1 MKKHILMLLA
11 GACCASAATPAATT
25 AATTKEDWTDA
36 VKKALVVYENKD
48 GVLQKVRLAW
58 VEMFQMSAV
67 QPSGGNGDHLKA
79 GASPV
84 NQEFRRTYLGVNL
97 DFSTGTKFH
106 TWVRPGGLPVRETYS
121 GGRTKKNYSYFSF
134 YDIYVSQTIP
144 GVDGLTLTVGKM
156 GTKLTTDYI
165 TSSSKI
171 RCIERSLL
179 SNQFAQDSNWG
190 VDLTWKPN
198 KDTQVFGQ
206 WMLNDRASASKNMKN
221 SDVYRDGRGFKGE
234 FGYEDKCFAIVGA
247 SHRLNK
253 TEDGYMEVSG
263 QYMHD
268 FNNAYG
274 NRRAKGANCYGMGF
288 QDAVSLGFDYKKGRL
303 TVINNV
309 VAAFRP
315 LGAPDKGSKNIGLQ
329 IQPIWEVN
337 KHVDAVFRY
346 TGMEGS
352 NAVRIAGD
360 RFICTQTT
368 TPTWVSHLHAFYF
381 GANIYASAKNKDALK
396 FMVGAEY
403 TNAHKDGKAAFSGWA
418 FQSSVR
424 WSF

>member
-11 GACCASAATPAATT
+11 GACCASAATPAVTT
-25 AATTKEDWTDA
+25 SASAPEDWTDA
-36 VKKALVVYENKD
+36 VKKALVVYENKG

-67 QPSGGNGDHLKA
+67 QPAGGNGDHLKA

-84 NQEFRRTYLGVNL
+84 NQEFRRSYLGVNL

-121 GGRTKKNYSYFSF
+121 KGRTKKNYSYFSF

-144 GVDGLTLTVGKM
+144 GVEGLTLTVGKM

-190 VDLTWKPN
+190 IGLTWKPN

-206 WMLNDRASASKNMKN
+206 WMLNDRASASKNLTH

-247 SHRLNK
+247 SHRFNK
-253 TEDGYMEVSG
+253 SEEGYM
-263 QYMHD
+263 
-268 FNNAYG
+268 
-274 NRRAKGANCYGMGF
+274 
-288 QDAVSLGFDYKKGRL
+288 
-303 TVINNV
+303 
-309 VAAFRP
+309 
-315 LGAPDKGSKNIGLQ
+315 
-329 IQPIWEVN
+329 
-337 KHVDAVFRY
+337 
-346 TGMEGS
+346 
-352 NAVRIAGD
+352 
-360 RFICTQTT
+360 
-368 TPTWVSHLHAFYF
+368 
-381 GANIYASAKNKDALK
+381 
-396 FMVGAEY
+396 
-403 TNAHKDGKAAFSGWA
+403 
-418 FQSSVR
+418 
-424 WSF
+424 